1 MEDQL
6 QHLITANSEDN
17 RLQWVRDWKRQ
28 GKKVI
33 GILSSEIP
41 EEVIAAAGLLPFR
54 ITGTWNENIS
64 HARVYRTENSCGYC
78 NHVLESFLNHDLDF
92 LDGVVIGDIDQ
103 DLVRLWD
110 VLQGLRITPFC
121 HIIHVPF
128 VDSEVNV
135 RFFTDEL
142 KRLTALLENLTGKP
156 VTDDLLHAT
165 IETYNQ
171 TRHLLSHIYDLR
183 KREVPP
189 LSGADVLGLTT
200 AATIMPKEIFNREL
214 ESLVPYLDERRINL
228 EHLHPRILITSEML
242 DHPAYIRLV
251 EESALVAM
259 DDMDTG
265 SRYFHLMVETDSN
278 DPLRALAQ
286 RYLGRQGAPR
296 MAHWDKQV
304 EQIMTWVKAFNIDGV
319 IGLPLTWCHPQNYRM
334 PFLKENLKQ
343 ANIPCISLD
352 RAYHPANFG
361 QLRTRIG
368 AFVEMLGS

>member
-6 QHLITANSEDN
+6 QYLITANTEEN
-17 RLQWVRDWKRQ
+17 RFQWAKEWKNQ

-33 GILSSEIP
+33 GILSSEVP
-41 EEVIAAAGLLPFR
+41 EEVITAAGMMPFR
-54 ITGTWNENIS
+54 ITGTWSENIS

-78 NHVLESFLNHDLDF
+78 NHVLESFLNPDLDF
-92 LDGVVIGDIDQ
+92 LDGVVIADIDQ

-110 VLQGLRITPFC
+110 VLQALRIKPFC
-121 HIIHVPF
+121 HIIHIPF
-128 VDSEVNV
+128 VDSALNI
-135 RFFTDEL
+135 RFFTEEV
-142 KRLTALLENLTGKP
+142 KRLIALLEGFIERPITENALW
-156 VTDDLLHAT
+156 AA
-165 IETYNQ
+165 IETHNQ
-171 TRHLLSHIYDLR
+171 TRHLLSGVYDLR
-183 KREVPP
+183 KQETPP
-189 LSGADVLGLTT
+189 VSGAEALGLIT
-200 AATIMPKEIFNREL
+200 AATIIPKEIFNRQL
-214 ESLVPYLDERRINL
+214 ESLLPYLNERKTSL

-242 DHPAYIRLV
+242 DHPAYLELV
-251 EESALVAM
+251 EEHCLVAM

-265 SRYFHLMVETDSN
+265 SRYFHLMVDAESK
-278 DPLRALAQ
+278 DPVQALAE

-296 MAHWDKQV
+296 MAHWNRQV

-334 PFLKENLKQ
+334 PFLREKLKQ
-343 ANIPCISLD
+343 INIPCINLD